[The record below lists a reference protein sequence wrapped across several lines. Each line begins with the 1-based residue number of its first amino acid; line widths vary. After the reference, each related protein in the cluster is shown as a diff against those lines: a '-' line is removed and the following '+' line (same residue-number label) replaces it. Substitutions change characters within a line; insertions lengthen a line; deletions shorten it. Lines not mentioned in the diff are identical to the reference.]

1 MRTIGDRLAVG
12 ISVSKSNV
20 NIGATNQS
28 KVTYADI
35 VRRNGAAINKERMN
49 DESDNLPYQ
58 SHSLNRLNP
67 NSIK

>member
-20 NIGATNQS
+20 NIGTTNQS

-35 VRRNGAAINKERMN
+35 VRGNGAAINKERMN
-49 DESDNLPYQ
+49 DESDNSPYQ